1 MGLKHACD
9 TDPNEDCHYDPMCG
23 CDAPYADLSSVGKAL
38 ADGKIGGG
46 QNRDAVRDAAAPAI
60 CDRANDAIYDRKIV
74 NTNMAKP

>member
-1 MGLKHACD
+1 M
-9 TDPNEDCHYDPMCG
+9 
-23 CDAPYADLSSVGKAL
+23 

-60 CDRANDAIYDRKIV
+60 YDRSNDAIYDRSNDAIYDRAEDARDAISDRKIV